1 MIIRL
6 EFFGQDLREM
16 FISPEE
22 EQISVTIDNGGSSI
36 KALPMDSI
44 NGVSAASG
52 LDESAGEVSGTSADT
67 NMIAEQEKD
76 QLELNMKDLEGEIES
91 LKMKERSLV
100 EKRRAALN
108 KILDIKG
115 CIRVFCR
122 VRPFL
127 STEKRRSLQPLSIE
141 SEKIV
146 IKSGGQKKEF
156 GFDKVFPQEA
166 SQEDVFVEV
175 EPILRSALD
184 GHNVCILAY
193 GQTGTGKTYTMDGTS
208 ESPGIIPSVLKALFA
223 ETSLESCT
231 SFAFSIS
238 MVEVYLGS
246 LRDLLAPKPSCRAYA
261 VSKCNP
267 TIQIDSKGSVEIE
280 GLTEVQIS
288 NFTKASWWYN
298 KGRRVRSTSW
308 TNVNEASSRSHCLTR
323 ISVHRLGD
331 TPGAKAEVSKL
342 WMVDLGGS
350 ERLLKTGATG
360 QTLDEGR
367 AINLSLSA
375 LGDVVAALRRK
386 KSHVPYRNSKL
397 TQILRDSLGDRS
409 KVMMF
414 VHVSPYEEDAG
425 ETSCSF
431 SFAKRARAVECNRE
445 LSEELKRQREKKISE
460 LEDEMKEAEE
470 ECQKIQKQ
478 ILKVEFLLAENKRI
492 LLVSGQNLEE
502 EEKNLPRPK
511 EYLGE
516 LLGTPRVSD
525 KIIQKNAGNS
535 LPRFMNSTVASR
547 QRKTTAEREMISK
560 TRSVRSETRSSI
572 QISGSQSISY
582 SDPRFK
588 GLLRKANKKPRY
600 GEPISSLMEDAKCE
614 GLDSYLPGMT
624 PCTTIASSDP
634 YSKVGN
640 NWHRRRMSD
649 VI

>member
-1 MIIRL
+1 
-6 EFFGQDLREM
+6 M
-16 FISPEE
+16 FIPPEE
-22 EQISVTIDNGGSSI
+22 EQVLLPIDNGGNPI
-36 KALPMDSI
+36 KALPMDS
-44 NGVSAASG
+44 NPNSVDEMSPASG
-52 LDESAGEVSGTSADT
+52 LDECPIVVPGIFVDDKV
-67 NMIAEQEKD
+67 IAEQEKN
-76 QLELNMKDLEGEIES
+76 QLELNMKDLEGVIES
-91 LKMKERSLV
+91 LKMKDRSLV

-115 CIRVFCR
+115 CIRLFCR

-127 STEKRRSLQPLSIE
+127 STEKRRIQQPLLIE

-146 IKSGGQKKEF
+146 IKSGGHKKEF

-166 SQEDVFVEV
+166 TQEDVFVEV
-175 EPILRSALD
+175 EPILRSAID

-208 ESPGIIPSVLKALFA
+208 ESPGTIPRVLKALFD
-223 ETSLESCT
+223 ETSLESST

-246 LRDLLAPKPSCRAYA
+246 LIDLLAPKPSCRSYA

-288 NFTKASWWYN
+288 NFTRASWWYN

-308 TNVNEASSRSHCLTR
+308 TNVNETSSRSHCLTR
-323 ISVHRLGD
+323 ITIHRLGYAL
-331 TPGAKAEVSKL
+331 GAKAEVSKL

-375 LGDVVAALRRK
+375 LGDVIAALRRK
-386 KSHVPYRNSKL
+386 KGHIPYRNSKL

-414 VHVSPYEEDAG
+414 VHVSPYEEDVG
-425 ETSCSF
+425 ETSCSV

-445 LSEELKRQREKKISE
+445 LSEELKKQKEKRISE
-460 LEDEMKEAEE
+460 LEDEMTEAEE
-470 ECQKIQKQ
+470 ECQKLRKQ
-478 ILKVEFLLAENKRI
+478 IQKVEFLLAESKWI
-492 LLVSGQNLEE
+492 SIEE
-502 EEKNLPRPK
+502 EEEGKNSPSPK
-511 EYLGE
+511 ECSGDV
-516 LLGTPRVSD
+516 LGTPRASN
-525 KIIQKNAGNS
+525 KTTRKNAGNS

-547 QRKTTAEREMISK
+547 QRKTTVEREITSK
-560 TRSVRSETRSSI
+560 VRSFRSETRSSI
-572 QISGSQSISY
+572 QISGSHSVSY

-588 GLLRKANKKPRY
+588 GILRKSNKKPRY
-600 GEPISSLMEDAKCE
+600 GEPISSLMENAKCK
-614 GLDSYLPGMT
+614 GWDSYSPALT
-624 PCTTIASSDP
+624 PATTLTSCDP
-634 YSKVGN
+634 YSKVRVTH
-640 NWHRRRMSD
+640 HRRRMSD